1 MQFSKQHFH
10 SRVKLSGIQFS
21 LHLVKMHSWR
31 QLISSPDL
39 HPTTVQ
45 CTKVFLN
52 YPEVTGTNYI
62 TIKYCVLPE
71 ISFNPL
77 GYIQNFISPIQLT
90 IFTLKWPKNS
100 LQKHGSLSFPELNFS
115 FPPRIMIFSI
125 KCLLITQISLQE
137 EAVLGLETQG
147 VHGNST
153 ASFPLQEQD
162 SIF

>member
-1 MQFSKQHFH
+1 MTKEKAGGIKLQIFSWVSKFIIMLLNLVPWFAHSRLTPFFNYQTHMQFSKYHFH

-21 LHLVKMHSWR
+21 LHLVKMHSWK

-62 TIKYCVLPE
+62 TIKYCVLLE

-100 LQKHGSLSFPELNFS
+100 L
-115 FPPRIMIFSI
+115 
-125 KCLLITQISLQE
+125 
-137 EAVLGLETQG
+137 
-147 VHGNST
+147 
-153 ASFPLQEQD
+153 
-162 SIF
+162 